1 MSLINDALK
10 RANQTRKQQA
20 HGAPSGPV
28 MQPQAT
34 PSRTWSLSLAPILF
48 IGILVM
54 FLAGLGTILLVR
66 GIKTIQPTADVKQ
79 VAQPAALPV
88 RAQPMT
94 AQPAQ
99 PAPVQPVAAP
109 TSQPVPQPV
118 VVATRSSKAIV
129 NTNIVV
135 TIPMPGTIGQGT
147 VGAKSAAD
155 PVVAK
160 LDAMASATDEKAAEV
175 VLENTDMAPLNLKL
189 QGIYYRRT
197 NPSTM
202 INGRSVF
209 VGDEVGGARVVA
221 IERTSVVVE
230 VKGQKQ
236 VLHLP

>member
-10 RANQTRKQQA
+10 RANQTRKEQA
-20 HGAPSGPV
+20 PGAPSGPV

-34 PSRTWSLSLAPILF
+34 PSRAWSLSLAPILF

-54 FLAGLGTILLVR
+54 FLAGLGTLLLIR
-66 GIKTIQPTADVKQ
+66 GIKTIQPAADTNQ
-79 VAQPAALPV
+79 VAQPVAL
-88 RAQPMT
+88 PMT
-94 AQPAQ
+94 AQPA
-99 PAPVQPVAAP
+99 PVPPVPLAAP
-109 TSQPVPQPV
+109 TPQPVPQPV
-118 VVATRSSKAIV
+118 VAVTRPSRPIV
-129 NTNIVV
+129 NTNVVV
-135 TIPMPGTIGQGT
+135 TIPMRGTIGQAT
-147 VGAKSAAD
+147 VGGKSPVD
-155 PVVAK
+155 PVAAK
-160 LDAMASATDEKAAEV
+160 PEALATAKVEKATDAAQ
-175 VLENTDMAPLNLKL
+175 ENTDMAPLNLKL

-230 VKGQKQ
+230 VNGQKQ